1 MALTNLQRL
10 RLNVVDPYREF
21 QDSQLGDGS
30 SIHFRLSSYPVLAA
44 SEQVYI
50 AGVLKADPAD
60 YSLDDDSGKVTFVSA
75 PTDGATI
82 FVRGEASVFSDAEC
96 NDVLTQQGDDVRL
109 STLHV
114 LRILMADKA
123 KQDYWTA
130 NQVEVDPRQ
139 TVSNL
144 KTLYD
149 AWLSDA
155 QRAAIDSGGVEE
167 WAVEQQ
173 YYT

>member
-1 MALTNLQRL
+1 ML
-10 RLNVVDPYREF
+10 
-21 QDSQLGDGS
+21 
-30 SIHFRLSSYPVLAA
+30 
-44 SEQVYI
+44 
-50 AGVLKADPAD
+50 
-60 YSLDDDSGKVTFVSA
+60 
-75 PTDGATI
+75 
-82 FVRGEASVFSDAEC
+82 SDAEC

-144 KTLYD
+144 KTLYE